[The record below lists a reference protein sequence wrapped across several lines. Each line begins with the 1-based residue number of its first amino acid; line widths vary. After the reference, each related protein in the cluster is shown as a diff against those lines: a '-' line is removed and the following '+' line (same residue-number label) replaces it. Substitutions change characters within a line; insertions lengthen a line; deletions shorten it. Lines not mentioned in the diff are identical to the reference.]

1 MPAVPLESRLL
12 QALAPWREARG
23 WCVAFSGG
31 LDSTVLL
38 HLLARLARS
47 EALPALSALHVH
59 HGLQTAADAWP
70 AHCQVVCRSLGI
82 PLRVERVQ
90 VAVGGSI
97 EQAARAARYRAF
109 QASLG
114 EGQVLLTAQH
124 LDDQAETLLFRL
136 LRGAGLRGLAAMPAS
151 RPLGGG
157 RLCRPLLGVSRA
169 ELEAYAQTHRLDWVE
184 DPSNQDPRFSR
195 NYLRQE
201 VMPRLASHWPQAA
214 AGMARCAA
222 HLREAEELLGE
233 LAAIDLRACRA
244 PSDLDWLDLPRI
256 ALEPLRRLGAAR
268 QRNLL
273 RAWLAPLTRLPD
285 SDHWAGW
292 ESLRDA
298 GEDADPIWRLESGEL
313 RRGAGRLWWLPA
325 AWRAAAGP

>member
-12 QALAPWREARG
+12 QALAPWREAGG

-38 HLLARLARS
+38 HLLAQLARS

-59 HGLQTAADAWP
+59 HGLQAAADGWP
-70 AHCQVVCRSLGI
+70 AHCQAVCRSLGI

-97 EQAARAARYRAF
+97 EQAARDARYRAF
-109 QASLG
+109 QANLG

-136 LRGAGLRGLAAMPAS
+136 LRGAGLRGLAAMPVS

-195 NYLRQE
+195 NYLRRE
-201 VMPRLASHWPQAA
+201 IMPRLASHWPQAS
-214 AGMARCAA
+214 
-222 HLREAEELLGE
+222 
-233 LAAIDLRACRA
+233 
-244 PSDLDWLDLPRI
+244 P
-256 ALEPLRRLGAAR
+256 
-268 QRNLL
+268 
-273 RAWLAPLTRLPD
+273 
-285 SDHWAGW
+285 
-292 ESLRDA
+292 
-298 GEDADPIWRLESGEL
+298 
-313 RRGAGRLWWLPA
+313 
-325 AWRAAAGP
+325 AWRAARRICARPKTCWLNWPPSTSGPAANPRNWIGRTGWICPGSPWSLCAASALRASATCCGPGWDS